1 MEGVRKFRILIIE
14 DDPLIQ
20 KVYHDKLALEGY
32 DVDVAGDGE
41 EGINKALNGKPD
53 LVLLDLVL
61 PKMNGF
67 LVLSELRKNPRT
79 QWTPIIIL
87 SNRGRE
93 DEIEKGLKLGAND
106 YLVKVFAAPMHVIE
120 KIQKHLSKQRASPH
134 HGAAGG
140 ARYRMA
146 IQPSK
151 YDAPHLAH
159 DFRFNDLYSCDHC
172 GTQIFLE
179 VTYDH
184 TYTGSGNRFFAQF
197 SCPRCNKFY

>member
-1 MEGVRKFRILIIE
+1 MGDARKFKILIIE
-14 DDPLIQ
+14 DDPMIQ
-20 KVYHDKLALEGY
+20 RVYHDKLAFEGY

-41 EGINKALNGKPD
+41 EGIDKALHGKPD

-61 PKMNGF
+61 PKINGF

-79 QWTPIIIL
+79 QATPIVIL

-93 DEIEKGLKLGAND
+93 DEIAKGLKLGADD
-106 YLVKVFAAPMHVIE
+106 YIVKVFATPIHVVE
-120 KIQKHLSKQRASPH
+120 KIEKHLSKQRASPQ
-134 HGAAGG
+134 GAAAG
-140 ARYRMA
+140 ARYRIA
-146 IQPSK
+146 IQSSK

-159 DFRFNDLYSCDHC
+159 DFRFSDLYSCNHC

-179 VTYDH
+179 VTYDR

-197 SCPRCNKFY
+197 TCPRCNKIY